1 MTQLLEILKKY
12 WGYEAFRDPQDLII
26 QHVMDGKDVLALMPT
41 GGGKSITFQVPAMA
55 KKGIC
60 IVVSPLIALMTDQ
73 VENLKKK
80 GIKALSL
87 AGGLSFSEL
96 ERILNNAIYGDYKFL
111 YLSPERLQQEI
122 VQEFIKSMKVNLIAI
137 DEAHCVSHWG
147 KDFRPAYLQ
156 CHWLKENFPNVPVL
170 ALTASATPKV
180 QQDIVKQLNM
190 KSPMVVSSTLRRA
203 NIAYMVL
210 KTNEKWLRLERV
222 LKKNKGSSIVYL
234 RSRNGTIRMANYLQ
248 ERGISATFFHG
259 GLSSEEKN
267 KKLSMWLMNDIQV
280 MVATNAFG
288 MGIDKPDVRTVIHWE
303 IPSTIEDYFQE
314 AGRGGRDGEKS
325 FALLLYDDLDLQNAK
340 NQTEEQLADIPFLKL
355 LYAKLNAYFKI
366 AYGEGEELS
375 FKFQLSDFCNRY
387 KLNSQKVYNGL
398 LLLDRLSVLSLSQNF
413 SNKATLRFL
422 PSSSEVINYLK
433 NNSDIKDIVF
443 YLLRS
448 YSGIY
453 EYTTPI
459 NIEKMAERTRFKTTT
474 IIEILEKLHADGVI
488 DFNNENTDSEIIFKM
503 PRGDD
508 RVINAVAKNVREY
521 NKNKISLQQAMFDY
535 IENQNECKSIQLLRY
550 FGEKELQPCG
560 ICSVCISNKRKEKV
574 DEKEIENQ
582 ILHLLKQQNY
592 SFNEIILQLPFDEN
606 DVLYILRKLLE
617 MKLIEIN
624 VINQI
629 CLVR

>member
-12 WGYEAFRDPQDLII
+12 WGYEAFRTPQDLII

-41 GGGKSITFQVPAMA
+41 GGGKSITFQVPAMT

-340 NQTEEQLADIPFLKL
+340 K
-355 LYAKLNAYFKI
+355 
-366 AYGEGEELS
+366 
-375 FKFQLSDFCNRY
+375 
-387 KLNSQKVYNGL
+387 
-398 LLLDRLSVLSLSQNF
+398 
-413 SNKATLRFL
+413 
-422 PSSSEVINYLK
+422 
-433 NNSDIKDIVF
+433 
-443 YLLRS
+443 
-448 YSGIY
+448 
-453 EYTTPI
+453 
-459 NIEKMAERTRFKTTT
+459 
-474 IIEILEKLHADGVI
+474 
-488 DFNNENTDSEIIFKM
+488 
-503 PRGDD
+503 
-508 RVINAVAKNVREY
+508 
-521 NKNKISLQQAMFDY
+521 
-535 IENQNECKSIQLLRY
+535 
-550 FGEKELQPCG
+550 
-560 ICSVCISNKRKEKV
+560 SNKRA
-574 DEKEIENQ
+574 ISGYS
-582 ILHLLKQQNY
+582 ILKT
-592 SFNEIILQLPFDEN
+592 II
-606 DVLYILRKLLE
+606 R
-617 MKLIEIN
+617 
-624 VINQI
+624 
-629 CLVR
+629 